1 VCCGYVFGVL
11 RNVTFARTSL
21 RVTSDLVSSIYCRS
35 FDKGDLVAAFA
46 ADSLHTWSNDGEL
59 QHAWNFDLPRPKA
72 HMSRLT
78 FGEIMLRTVI
88 TAGVIALP
96 LVTAAPALA
105 GPDTVTCSFPCTIVG
120 QTLDNYAGLPAA
132 TAGSYAAFIPN
143 TLNGPNGYAALPANT
158 ANGYASFLPTTFES
172 YSSFLG
178 ATLNGPNGY
187 AALPANTANGY
198 ASLPG
203 TTFKNLFPG
212 VH

>member
-1 VCCGYVFGVL
+1 VLRIYFGVL
-11 RNVTFARTSL
+11 RSVTFARTSS
-21 RVTSDLVSSIYCRS
+21 RVTPDLVSSIYCRS

-59 QHAWNFDLPRPKA
+59 QHAWNFDLPQPKA

-78 FGEIMLRTVI
+78 FGEIMFRTVI
-88 TAGVIALP
+88 AAGVIALP

-105 GPDTVTCSFPCTIVG
+105 GPGTVSCSFPCTIVG
-120 QTLDNYAGLPAA
+120 ETLNNYAGLPAA
-132 TAGSYAAFIPN
+132 TAD
-143 TLNGPNGYAALPANT
+143 GYAALPANT

-198 ASLPG
+198 ASLPANTANGYASLPG

-212 VH
+212 LH